1 MTINQLAEMPLRSC
15 PQIIVPP
22 SEITEAVLFVREHY
36 VEAIK
41 PLILAGDY
49 AGARQELEEAVI
61 SILQAHG
68 QEIRQFIHC
77 GSQFIHYT
85 SLLSIALKYPY
96 AGDKEDNLPQRIKEF
111 EAYAAQTKLPLAR

>member
-22 SEITEAVLFVREHY
+22 SEIT
-36 VEAIK
+36 
-41 PLILAGDY
+41 
-49 AGARQELEEAVI
+49 EAVI